1 MSNVTITPTLP
12 LARELMTMECKARG
26 IDKATKKP
34 LDPMNYFMVLF
45 KEGKPGIISMEP
57 RSFTKKYWVDKKLM
71 NLQMEVTFV
80 GWHDTYNGKLA
91 DFVAWAKT

>member
-1 MSNVTITPTLP
+1 MSNVTITPTIP
-12 LARELMTMECKARG
+12 AGRELLTMECKARG

-45 KEGKPGIISMEP
+45 KEGKPGIISMRP
-57 RSFTKKYWVDKKLM
+57 DAFSTKYWVGKALVDP
-71 NLQMEVTFV
+71 QMEVTFV
-80 GWHDTYNGKLA
+80 GWHDTYHGKLA